1 MVLLFLFST
10 AALLYS
16 LFYIKGK
23 MNCLM

>member
-16 LFYIKGK
+16 LSYIKGK
-23 MNCLM
+23 MNCFM